1 MGTSPGDV
9 PTLRDAAFA
18 ALNRGDFR
26 GASDEFARVL
36 AAGGADAAVWF
47 GVALARRHLGAAA
60 AENDALEQA
69 LALDPNYLPALIRKG
84 DLYAEQGGLVAAA
97 AYYRAAVRLAASQ
110 PALPA
115 QWAREV
121 ERADAAARRLA
132 SEFERQLLATL
143 AAQGLGEAGT
153 ERFQRAM
160 ELLLGR
166 RKLYQQ
172 QPKHFYFPELPQI
185 EFYERRDFP
194 WAGAL
199 EQATGRI
206 RAELRALLAGGG
218 GSFEPYIQK
227 APHRPN
233 FKANPLLD
241 SLDWSA
247 CYLLRDGREVA
258 ANAAR
263 CPDTLEALGQ
273 VPLCRIAGRTPSVL
287 FSLLRPGTRIRPH
300 HGYTNARLICH
311 LPLIVPGDC
320 GLRVGSRTHSWREG
334 ELVIFDDSMEH
345 EAWNLSKELRVVLL
359 FDVWRPELTDKERT
373 LVAATLEAVR
383 QLEGSQGDWTD

>member
-1 MGTSPGDV
+1 MAMSPGDV

-18 ALNRGDFR
+18 ALSRGDYR
-26 GASDEFARVL
+26 GASEQFARVL
-36 AAGGADAAVWF
+36 AAGAADAAVWF
-47 GVALARRHLGAAA
+47 GVALARRHLGAT
-60 AENDALEQA
+60 AEENEALERS

-84 DLYAEQGGLVAAA
+84 DLYLEQGGTVAAA

-115 QWAREV
+115 QWRREV

-132 SEFERQLLATL
+132 GEFERYLTATL
-143 AAQGLGEAGT
+143 AAHGLGAEGT

-160 ELLLGR
+160 DLLFGR
-166 RKLYQQ
+166 RQIYQQ

-185 EFYERRDFP
+185 EFYDRRDFP

-199 EQATGRI
+199 EEATGRI
-206 RAELRALLAGGG
+206 RAELRALLAAGGG
-218 GSFEPYIQK
+218 FEPYIQK

-233 FKANPLLD
+233 FNANPLLD

-247 CYLLRDGREVA
+247 CYLIRDGREVGE
-258 ANAAR
+258 NAGR
-263 CPDTLEALGQ
+263 CPDTMTALRQ
-273 VPLCRIAGRTPSVL
+273 VPLCRITGRTPSVL

-320 GLRVGSRTHSWREG
+320 GLRVGGRTHHWREG

-359 FDVWRPELTDKERT
+359 FDVWRPELTDRERL
-373 LVAATLEAVR
+373 LVATTLETVR
-383 QLEGSQGDWTD
+383 QLEGSQGAWTD

>member
-1 MGTSPGDV
+1 MVISPGAV
-9 PTLRDAAFA
+9 STLRDGAFA
-18 ALNRGDFR
+18 ALNRGDYR
-26 GASDEFARVL
+26 EASEQFARVL
-36 AAGGADAAVWF
+36 AAGAADAAVWF
-47 GVALARRHLGAAA
+47 GVSLARRHLGATAG
-60 AENDALEQA
+60 EDEALEQA
-69 LALDPNYLPALIRKG
+69 LTLDPNYLPALIRKG
-84 DLYAEQGGLVAAA
+84 DLYAQQGGVVAAA
-97 AYYRAAVRLAASQ
+97 SYYRAAVRLAAAHPSLS
-110 PALPA
+110 P
-115 QWAREV
+115 QWRREV

-132 SEFERQLLATL
+132 GEFERHLSTTL

-160 ELLLGR
+160 DLLFGR
-166 RKLYQQ
+166 RKIYPQ

-185 EFYERRDFP
+185 EFYDRQDFP
-194 WAGAL
+194 WAQAL
-199 EQATGRI
+199 EHATGRI
-206 RAELRALLAGGG
+206 RAELQALLAGGG
-218 GSFEPYIQK
+218 GFEPYIQK

-247 CYLLRDGREVA
+247 CYLIRDGREVGG
-258 ANAAR
+258 NAAR
-263 CPDTLEALGQ
+263 CPDTMAALQQ
-273 VPLCRIAGRTPSVL
+273 VPLCRITGRTPSVL

-320 GLRVGSRTHSWREG
+320 ALRVGSRTHSWREG
-334 ELVIFDDSMEH
+334 ELVIFDDTIEH

-359 FDVWRPELTDKERT
+359 FDVWRPELTDRERL

-383 QLEGSQGDWTD
+383 QLEGSQGHWTD